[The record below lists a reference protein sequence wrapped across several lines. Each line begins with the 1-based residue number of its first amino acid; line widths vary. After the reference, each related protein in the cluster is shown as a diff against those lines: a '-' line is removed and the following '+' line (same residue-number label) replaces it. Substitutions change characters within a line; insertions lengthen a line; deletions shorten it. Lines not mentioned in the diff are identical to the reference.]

1 MDSHYLLNK
10 PKLHGMEC
18 QCQPPHDLAP
28 AYFSIFHHISNPSSH
43 APFFVLIFQPQG
55 TPWSLKN
62 TPYILFHVSWLWPI
76 LFSCLK
82 CPIPL
87 FLRGDTLTNA
97 QNQFILWCRWCLSQS
112 PKLTILSMV
121 APLCLV
127 HALLS
132 LPTVLSQEL
141 CALLILNES
150 VLSLKAGVSLTV
162 LTAQYQ
168 QGAGLKNLW
177 AYWQRKEAILVALPC
192 TSEVTWVCYLTSLSV
207 GFSLL

>member
-18 QCQPPHDLAP
+18 QCQPPP
-28 AYFSIFHHISNPSSH
+28 WPSSCLLFNLPSH
-43 APFFVLIFQPQG
+43 FQPILPCSILCTNFPATG
-55 TPWSLKN
+55 NPLKSKEHA
-62 TPYILFHVSWLWPI
+62 ILFHVSWLWPI
-76 LFSCLK
+76 MFSCLK

-97 QNQFILWCRWCLSQS
+97 QNQCILWCRWRLSQS

-121 APLCLV
+121 VPLCLV

-150 VLSLKAGVSLTV
+150 VLSLKAGVSLTI

-177 AYWQRKEAILVALPC
+177 AYWQRKEAIIVALPC